1 MGGDLV
7 KYGGDALLAR
17 RAAKGD
23 PAAFEEIVDKYQKM
37 IYNLCLSKLQ
47 SREDA
52 LDVSQD
58 TFLCA
63 YRAIG
68 SFRGESKLSSWIYR
82 ICLNCITDH
91 QRKKAP
97 VISAEK
103 DGEGMGLEIPDTDE
117 ASDPQKNLEKRERI
131 RAVRR
136 AIDALPDESR
146 QIIVL
151 REYGNLSYQEI
162 ADTLGLD
169 VGTVKSRL
177 NRAREKIKNIL
188 QTGNFIT

>member
-1 MGGDLV
+1 M

-91 QRKKAP
+91 QRKKVP

-103 DGEGMGLEIPDTDE
+103 DGDGVGLEIPDTDE

>member
-1 MGGDLV
+1 M
-7 KYGGDALLAR
+7 KYGDDALLAR

-23 PAAFEEIVDKYQKM
+23 PAAFEEIVDKYQRM
-37 IYNLCLSKLQ
+37 IYNLCLSKLHG
-47 SREDA
+47 REDA

-68 SFRGESKLSSWIYR
+68 SFHGESKLSSWLYR

-91 QRKKAP
+91 QRKKQP
-97 VISAEK
+97 TVSAQK
-103 DGEGMGLEIPDTDE
+103 DEDGAGLEIADTDE
-117 ASDPQKNLEKRERI
+117 GSDPQKRLERGQRI

-136 AIDALPDESR
+136 AIEALPDESR
-146 QIIVL
+146 QIVIL
-151 REYGNLSYQEI
+151 REYEDLSYQEI
-162 ADTLGLD
+162 ADILGLE

-177 NRAREKIKNIL
+177 NRAREKIKNFL
-188 QTGNFIT
+188 LAGNFIT